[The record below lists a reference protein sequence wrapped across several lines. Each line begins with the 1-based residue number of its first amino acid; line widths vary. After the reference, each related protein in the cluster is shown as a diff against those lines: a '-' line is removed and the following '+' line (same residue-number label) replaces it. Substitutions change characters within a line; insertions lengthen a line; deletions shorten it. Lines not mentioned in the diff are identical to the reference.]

1 MRKHAMMK
9 RMLAACALGLAM
21 FAPVATAQLE
31 VNISRGVAQKTPIAI
46 PDFDAKG
53 VSPDIA
59 RQISEVVRSDLE
71 SSGLFAI
78 TPERAHIQKDLDI
91 EVAPRFADWKIIKSD
106 ALVVGSVEQFT
117 RDGNPLLRG
126 SVRLWDINGEE
137 LMRFEVTDVNQRTGR
152 EETQQVSGRRFTT
165 TPEDSR
171 RIAHKISDAIY
182 TRLTGETGYFDTRIV
197 YVAESGS
204 KLARVKRLA
213 IMDADG
219 ANVQYLTSGTFQV
232 LTPRFSPEA
241 QQITYMSFEG
251 GRPRV
256 YLYDLKL
263 ARQEVLGNFSNMTF
277 APRFSRDGQSVLL
290 TQATGGNSD
299 VYIMNLRTRE
309 SRRLTDHP
317 AIDTSPSM
325 SPDGREIVFNSDRGG
340 SPQLYIMNTDGT
352 PRTCP
357 SGGRDVACRITFGS
371 GRYSTPVWSPRG
383 DLIAF
388 TKQTRGKFHIG
399 VIGTDGEGERLLT
412 ESYLDEGPDWS
423 PNGRVITFFRERAPG
438 APPQLWSVDLTGKN
452 LRRLPTPTDASD
464 PAWSPLLQ

>member
-1 MRKHAMMK
+1 MIK
-9 RMLAACALGLAM
+9 RLCTALFVGLA
-21 FAPVATAQLE
+21 FTISHAAAQLE
-31 VNISRGVAQKTPIAI
+31 VTLNPTNFEPTPVAI
-46 PDFDAKG
+46 PTFEAIG
-53 VSPDIA
+53 VDPAIA
-59 RQISEVVRSDLE
+59 EEISEIVRNDLL
-71 SSGLFAI
+71 STGLFTI
-78 TPERAHIQKDLDI
+78 TPESAHIQKDVNI

-106 ALVVGSVEQFT
+106 ALVVGSVESVV
-117 RDGNPLLRG
+117 RDGNELLRG
-126 SVRLWDINGEE
+126 SVRLWDVYGEE
-137 LMRFEVTDVNQRTGR
+137 LMRFEDESGR
-152 EETQQVSGRRFTT
+152 QVSGRRFLTN
-165 TPEDSR
+165 PEDLR

-197 YVAESGS
+197 YIAETGP
-204 KLARVKRLA
+204 KDRRTKRLA

-219 ANVQYLTSGTFQV
+219 ANVQYLTSGRFTV

-241 QQITYMSFEG
+241 QQITYMSYENQM
-251 GRPRV
+251 PRV
-256 YLYDLKL
+256 YLYDLRRG
-263 ARQEVLGNFSNMTF
+263 RQEVLGNFQNMTF
-277 APRFSRDGQSVLL
+277 APRFSRDGGSVLL
-290 TQATGGNSD
+290 TQATNGNSD
-299 VYIMNLRTRE
+299 IYIMDLQTRQ

-357 SGGRDVACRITFGS
+357 SGGRDVACRITFGA

-388 TKQTRGKFHIG
+388 TKQARGKFHIG
-399 VIGTDGEGERLLT
+399 VIGTDGDGERLLT
-412 ESYLDEGPDWS
+412 EAYLDEGPDWS
-423 PNGRVITFFRERAPG
+423 PNGRVITFFREAAPG
-438 APPQLWSVDLTGKN
+438 ASPGLWSVDLTGRN

>member
-1 MRKHAMMK
+1 MIK
-9 RMLAACALGLAM
+9 RTLAAIALGLAA
-21 FAPVATAQLE
+21 FSPAAIAQFE
-31 VNISRGVAQKTPIAI
+31 VNISEGVLKPTPIAI
-46 PDFDAKG
+46 PSFEASG
-53 VSPDIA
+53 VDPAVAAEINSI
-59 RQISEVVRSDLE
+59 VRADLE
-71 SSGLFAI
+71 STGLFTI
-78 TPERAHIQKDLDI
+78 TPDSAFIQKDLNI
-91 EVAPRFADWKIIKSD
+91 EVAPRFADWKIIKTD
-106 ALVVGSVEQFT
+106 ALVVGTVEQIT
-117 RDGNPLLRG
+117 RDGTALIRG
-126 SVRLWDINGEE
+126 SVRMWDVYGEE
-137 LMRFEVTDVNQRTGR
+137 LMRFEDSNGR
-152 EETQQVSGRRFTT
+152 QVSGRRFTT
-165 TPEDSR
+165 TPEDVR

-197 YVAESGS
+197 YIAETGP
-204 KLARVKRLA
+204 KTERVKRLA

-219 ANVQYLTSGTFQV
+219 ANVKYLTSGRFTV

-241 QQITYMSFEG
+241 QQITYMSYEG
-251 GRPRV
+251 GMPRV
-256 YLYDLKL
+256 YLYDLRR
-263 ARQEVLGNFSNMTF
+263 ARQEVLGNFRNMTF

-290 TQATGGNSD
+290 TQATNGNSD
-299 VYIMNLRTRE
+299 VYIMDLQTRQN
-309 SRRLTDHP
+309 RRLTDHP

-325 SPDGREIVFNSDRGG
+325 SPDGSQIVFNSDRGG

-399 VIGTDGEGERLLT
+399 VIGTDGSGERLLT

-438 APPQLWSVDLTGKN
+438 ASPQLWSVDLTGRN

-464 PAWSPLLQ
+464 PAWSPLLE

>member
-1 MRKHAMMK
+1 MIK
-9 RMLAACALGLAM
+9 RTLAAIALG
-21 FAPVATAQLE
+21 FAAFSPAAIAQFE
-31 VNISRGVAQKTPIAI
+31 VNISEGVLKPTPIAI
-46 PDFDAKG
+46 PSFEASG
-53 VSPDIA
+53 VDPAVAAEINSI
-59 RQISEVVRSDLE
+59 VRADLE
-71 SSGLFAI
+71 STGLFTI
-78 TPERAHIQKDLDI
+78 TPDSAFIQKDLNI
-91 EVAPRFADWKIIKSD
+91 EVAPRFADWKIIKTD
-106 ALVVGSVEQFT
+106 ALVVGTVEQIT
-117 RDGNPLLRG
+117 RDGTALIRG
-126 SVRLWDINGEE
+126 SVRMWDVYGEE
-137 LMRFEVTDVNQRTGR
+137 LMRFEDSNGR
-152 EETQQVSGRRFTT
+152 QVSGRRFTT
-165 TPEDSR
+165 TPEDVR

-197 YVAESGS
+197 YIAETGP
-204 KLARVKRLA
+204 KTERVKRLA

-219 ANVQYLTSGTFQV
+219 ANVKYLTSGRFTV

-241 QQITYMSFEG
+241 QQITYMSYEG
-251 GRPRV
+251 GMPRV
-256 YLYDLKL
+256 YLYDLRR
-263 ARQEVLGNFSNMTF
+263 ARQEVLGNFRNMTF

-290 TQATGGNSD
+290 TQATNGNSD
-299 VYIMNLRTRE
+299 VYIMDLQTRQN
-309 SRRLTDHP
+309 RRLTDHP

-325 SPDGREIVFNSDRGG
+325 SPDGSQIVFNSDRGG

-399 VIGTDGEGERLLT
+399 VIGTDGSGERLLT

-438 APPQLWSVDLTGKN
+438 ASPQLWSVDLTGRN

-464 PAWSPLLQ
+464 PAWSPLLE